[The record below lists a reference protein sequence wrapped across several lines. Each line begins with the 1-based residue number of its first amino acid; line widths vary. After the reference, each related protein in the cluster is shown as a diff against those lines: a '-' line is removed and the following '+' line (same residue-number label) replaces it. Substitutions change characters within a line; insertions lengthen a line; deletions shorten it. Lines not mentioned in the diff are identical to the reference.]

1 MLRKVTQ
8 DDTFKLRLS
17 VILRFIALD
26 SKTKAQ
32 YFKTGLRQGLDNLIY
47 MPYKFRKS
55 VYFNDNDIRDYIYKG
70 YCVPYFI
77 DEENERIVLLDIIKW
92 NEN

>member
-8 DDTFKLRLS
+8 DETFKASLS

-32 YFKTGLRQGLDNLIY
+32 HFKKGLRQGLGSLIY

-55 VYFNDNDIRDYIYKG
+55 VYFDDSSIRDYIYKG
-70 YCVPYFI
+70 YCIPYLI
-77 DEENERIVLLDIIKW
+77 DEENEQIVLLDIIKW
-92 NEN
+92 NEK